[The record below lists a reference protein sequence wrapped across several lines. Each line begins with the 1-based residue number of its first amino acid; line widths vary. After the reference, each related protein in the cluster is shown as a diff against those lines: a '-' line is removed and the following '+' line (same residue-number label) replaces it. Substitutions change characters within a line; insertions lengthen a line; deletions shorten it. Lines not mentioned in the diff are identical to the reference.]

1 MPTQIEDDK
10 SEASSSQRD
19 FQLNGE
25 ENKEQQP
32 DKELKAPVSPAK
44 HRRNIILGI
53 VAFAVL
59 LLGGVAWW
67 LYSDTYEST
76 DDAQVDGHLNPIATR
91 VDGTIRAIYVEDNQ
105 TVHVGQPILDLD
117 TKDSE
122 VSLAQA
128 QADYD
133 QALAQR
139 NADSPNLPIQQL
151 SNRTDVATADSE
163 VVNAQAALAGAQHD
177 YDSNVAKLRQAEAT
191 NEKAQSDLLRYKQLV
206 DKKELAQSDYDQY
219 LASAK
224 SDAANVDASA
234 AALAS
239 QGKLIDQRAAQL
251 NEQQSKRTQSLQNA
265 PRQAAIK
272 KADNRMREASLESYG
287 AKLDQ
292 AKLNLSY
299 CHVVAPVDGIVL
311 QRSAEV
317 GGRITSGQQ
326 LLMIAQTD
334 HPWVVANFKETQLH
348 KMHPGQRVDIKVDAL
363 SRSFAGE
370 IEAMAAATG
379 DRASTLP
386 AENATGNYV
395 KVIQRLPVRIRFKDN
410 QAGLDELR
418 AGMSVEPKV
427 HIE

>member
-1 MPTQIEDDK
+1 
-10 SEASSSQRD
+10 
-19 FQLNGE
+19 
-25 ENKEQQP
+25 
-32 DKELKAPVSPAK
+32 
-44 HRRNIILGI
+44 
-53 VAFAVL
+53 
-59 LLGGVAWW
+59 
-67 LYSDTYEST
+67 
-76 DDAQVDGHLNPIATR
+76 
-91 VDGTIRAIYVEDNQ
+91 
-105 TVHVGQPILDLD
+105 
-117 TKDSE
+117 
-122 VSLAQA
+122 
-128 QADYD
+128 
-133 QALAQR
+133 
-139 NADSPNLPIQQL
+139 
-151 SNRTDVATADSE
+151 
-163 VVNAQAALAGAQHD
+163 
-177 YDSNVAKLRQAEAT
+177 
-191 NEKAQSDLLRYKQLV
+191 
-206 DKKELAQSDYDQY
+206 
-219 LASAK
+219 
-224 SDAANVDASA
+224 
-234 AALAS
+234 
-239 QGKLIDQRAAQL
+239 
-251 NEQQSKRTQSLQNA
+251 
-265 PRQAAIK
+265 
-272 KADNRMREASLESYG
+272 MREASLESYG